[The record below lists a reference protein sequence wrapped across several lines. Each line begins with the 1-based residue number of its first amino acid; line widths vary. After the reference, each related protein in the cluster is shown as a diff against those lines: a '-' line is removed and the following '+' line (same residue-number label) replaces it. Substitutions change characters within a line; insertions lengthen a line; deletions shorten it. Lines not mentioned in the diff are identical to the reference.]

1 MKQKSK
7 KQLRRLRRKVNRRK
21 GTDPSVV
28 SKKKKFVFNTS
39 ISHFHRVYHQVVGS
53 PDPGLPE
60 TNDDA
65 YAGVGNGDGGIRVFT
80 FAWNDLLS
88 PFPDVPTKQADGFA
102 NVEQDYSMF
111 YTIGGKAT
119 FAFDMREVAA
129 YKLYMISTHTNNIWS
144 ATDITPNFT
153 TAGNAEIT
161 RKKLQNYL
169 DEKADKT
176 NMSSHW
182 LQRGDGYN
190 SVGTISL
197 KYSPRK
203 FDPDRG
209 PILDDENND
218 YATKGGKYRPVIP
231 GPTIGLAD
239 SPNNLD
245 YCHVIFLPVARSYMQ
260 AYMANPAGSPNLA
273 AMVWGKL
280 FLQQI
285 AVGVNTE
292 ASLEAYKDVDAD
304 IEVDG
309 KRQFSAT
316 NPVATV

>member
-7 KQLRRLRRKVNRRK
+7 KQLRRLRRRVTRRK
-21 GTDPSVV
+21 GTDPSIV

-39 ISHFHRVYHQVVGS
+39 ISHFQRVYHQLVGATE
-53 PDPGLPE
+53 PGLPT
-60 TNDDA
+60 TNDDVV
-65 YAGVGNGDGGIRVFT
+65 AGAGLGDGGIRIFT
-80 FAWNDLLS
+80 FHWNDLLQ
-88 PFPDVPTKQADGFA
+88 PFPDSPNKHADGFA
-102 NVEQDYSMF
+102 HIEQDYSQF
-111 YTIGGKAT
+111 YTIGAKAT

-129 YKLYMISTHTNNIWS
+129 YKLYMITTHTNNLWN

-153 TAGNAEIT
+153 TAGNAEVT
-161 RKKLQNYL
+161 RKALQNFL

-190 SVGTISL
+190 SVGKISL
-197 KYSPRK
+197 RYSPRK

-209 PILDDENND
+209 NILDDENAG

-239 SPNNLD
+239 SPDNID
-245 YCHVIFLPVARSYMQ
+245 YCHIVFLPVARSYMQ
-260 AYMANPAGSPNLA
+260 AYMGNPAGSSPIA

-292 ASLEAYKDVDAD
+292 ASLQTQRDIDNDV
-304 IEVDG
+304 ELPGTV
-309 KRQFSAT
+309 QYSAT
-316 NPVATV
+316 NPAATV